1 MKKLLI
7 IPVTVLTIGSFILTS
22 CGNSGTDAAMKAP
35 VQNNADSANKEATK
49 EKSENEENERQENEE
64 KQNKIIDTLSIVKP
78 ASYVT
83 SNDAVTKTTENMLT
97 AFKGET
103 SASAKYAAYAKKAEQ
118 EGYKQIALLFKA
130 ASTAENI
137 HAKNH
142 KAVLQESGVNVPTI
156 KPEFTVNTTK
166 ENLQDAIAGET
177 YEATIMYPE
186 FLTVANEAGNQ
197 MAMISLNYA
206 YKTEKKHKIFY
217 EAALTAL
224 QKKAVETLPTV
235 FYVCPTCGNTYE
247 TKAPA
252 RCGISMTAGE
262 KFIKITSL

>member
-7 IPVTVLTIGSFILTS
+7 IPVTVLAAGSIFLAS
-22 CGNSGTDAAMKAP
+22 CGSNNTDAAMKAP
-35 VQNNADSANKEATK
+35 VQNNADTATQKATK
-49 EKSENEENERQENEE
+49 ESGENEGKENEAEENEKDE
-64 KQNKIIDTLSIVKP
+64 KTTIAKP

-83 SNDAVTKTTENMLT
+83 NTDAKTTENMQA

-103 SASAKYAAYAKKAEQ
+103 TASAKYAAYSKKAEQ
-118 EGYKQIALLFKA
+118 EGYHQIALLFKA

-142 KAVLQESGVNVPTI
+142 KAVLQESGVSVPVI
-156 KPEFTVNTTK
+156 KPEFTVKTTK
-166 ENLQDAIAGET
+166 ENLQDAITGET
-177 YEATIMYPE
+177 YEVTTMYPE
-186 FLTVANEAGNQ
+186 FLTAANEAGNQ
-197 MAMISLNYA
+197 LAMISLNYA
-206 YKTEKKHKIFY
+206 YKTEKKHKVFY

-224 QKKAVETLPTV
+224 QNNTVNTLSTV

-247 TKAPA
+247 TIAPA
-252 RCGISMTAGE
+252 RCGISMTGGE